1 MKYACIALAIIMIGC
16 TVVRN
21 RETII
26 LRGQGNEQIH
36 LTVEVADEPLEWQ
49 RGLMHR
55 EILESDGMLFVFP
68 EEHIRSFWMKNVR
81 IPLNIL
87 FFDVEGAFVSG
98 TMMQP
103 CMQESC
109 KSYLSAAPAQYALE
123 VPAGFIRQHG
133 VGEGWRL
140 GRDLTR

>member
-81 IPLNIL
+81 IPLKVL
-87 FFDVEGAFVSG
+87 FFDHRGVFVSS
-98 TMMQP
+98 TFMQP
-103 CMQESC
+103 CTAEPCPVYS
-109 KSYLSAAPAQYALE
+109 SGRPAQFALE
-123 VPAGFIRQHG
+123 VREDDKKTLAVNQKW
-133 VGEGWRL
+133 VLEWQ
-140 GRDLTR
+140 